1 MKYTPGAQPC
11 RWLIL
16 TKSSI
21 YSKKVKEGCLSWHQT
36 SIFKKIIIVNLPVP
50 NVDRRKIKIR
60 VFYVKIKHPSGPDT
74 CMLRKSE
81 IFKIR
86 HLHPSVL
93 KVDKSIL
100 GIQVNLVAFWSFSQ
114 TFFLWKFEFVNFW
127 YLLQIKRCT
136 TFFSLFC
143 KFVIQN
149 LIFWTAETE
158 NKVTYSGKR

>member
-114 TFFLWKFEFVNFW
+114 TFFCENLNLSTFDTCYKSNVVQRFSYFFVN
-127 YLLQIKRCT
+127 LLFRT
-136 TFFSLFC
+136 
-143 KFVIQN
+143 
-149 LIFWTAETE
+149 
-158 NKVTYSGKR
+158 